1 MSISTNKLAK
11 KLTLKPEKLIQELLT
26 LNIINDKLTLTTKGI
41 EIGGE
46 IKKYM
51 GKTYINWKDEE
62 SITKALSTKSTQ
74 TKIIKP
80 QQNIKKKITQKEKT
94 FKGEVYEEFIS
105 VIYKANGY
113 TIWEHGKEKGVLD
126 AGIDL
131 IVKKDKKIILIQCK
145 NWNEAGKY
153 KIDHKDIKVFRMEGL
168 DFIEKNQIFKG
179 YELHL
184 KYILSGDFI
193 HASALHHIEECNQEH
208 KNVSYEIIKLPS
220 VK

>member
-1 MSISTNKLAK
+1 MYISNNKLAK
-11 KLTLKPEKLIQELLT
+11 KLNIKPEALLKRLFT
-26 LNIINDKLTLTTKGI
+26 LNIIKDKHTLTTQGTTL
-41 EIGGE
+41 GGE

-51 GKTYINWKDEE
+51 GTKYISWKDEE
-62 SITKALSTKSTQ
+62 AITNALNPKEVEVKAITKV
-74 TKIIKP
+74 
-80 QQNIKKKITQKEKT
+80 TQKEKT

-105 VIYKANGY
+105 IIYKANGF

-126 AGIDL
+126 GGIDL

-145 NWNEAGKY
+145 NWNDKGKY

-168 DFIEKNQIFKG
+168 DFIEQNKIFKG

-193 HASALHHIEECNQEH
+193 HPSAIHHIEECNKEH
-208 KNVSYEIIKLPS
+208 KNVSYEIIKLPI
-220 VK
+220 VQ